1 MVKKTYKRSKTK
13 KRSNRSKPKKIYKE
27 FGPGLRY
34 LIFDGYKHV
43 FRFVG

>member
-1 MVKKTYKRSKTK
+1 MPIHKKYNKKTK
-13 KRSNRSKPKKIYKE
+13 KKCKTKKKIYKE

-34 LIFDGYKHV
+34 MVFDGYKHV